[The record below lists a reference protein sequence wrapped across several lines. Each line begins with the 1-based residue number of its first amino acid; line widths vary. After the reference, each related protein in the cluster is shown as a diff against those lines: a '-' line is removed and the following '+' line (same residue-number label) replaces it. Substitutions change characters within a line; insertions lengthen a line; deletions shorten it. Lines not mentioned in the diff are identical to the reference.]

1 MISDIWEIT
10 MFGYIN
16 VLKDE
21 LKIKDYNVF
30 RAFYCGLCKT
40 QGEIFGNL
48 SRISLSYDFTFLAIL
63 LSSLNGESCEY
74 FTGKCMLH
82 PLHKRSFAK
91 CQKDLEYCS
100 YMSMA
105 LSYYKI
111 KDDIND
117 RTFSKKIAAYP
128 LFAPHMKRITEK
140 YGDKMKVIKDNLDR
154 LSEYEKANVQNF
166 DLTSDTFGKIME
178 EIFDFNKENSE
189 VLRIFGYNIGKWLY
203 TVDAI
208 DDFDDDIK
216 RGAFN
221 PFASKQDIAAA
232 APAVWYNLSEAA
244 KAYELLNLARNK
256 DLLDNVVYLNL
267 NATTERIFNKYEEK

>member
-63 LSSLNGESCEY
+63 LSSLNSESCEY

-91 CQKDLEYCS
+91 RQKDLEYCS

-128 LFAPHMKRITEK
+128 LFAPHMKRITKK
-140 YGDKMKVIKDNLDR
+140 YGGKMKVIKDNLDR
-154 LSEYEKANVQNF
+154 LSEYEKANIQNF
-166 DLTSDTFGKIME
+166 DITSDTFGKIME

-208 DDFDDDIK
+208 DDFDDDIQS
-216 RGAFN
+216 GAFN
-221 PFASKQDIAAA
+221 PFSSKQDIAAA

-267 NATTERIFNKYEEK
+267 NATTERILNKYGEK

>member
-117 RTFSKKIAAYP
+117 RTFSKNFKETYGVSP
-128 LFAPHMKRITEK
+128 SQFRWSSNVKNTRRISPVFRARSIYIRRRPSNRQSACVFST
-140 YGDKMKVIKDNLDR
+140 
-154 LSEYEKANVQNF
+154 
-166 DLTSDTFGKIME
+166 
-178 EIFDFNKENSE
+178 
-189 VLRIFGYNIGKWLY
+189 
-203 TVDAI
+203 
-208 DDFDDDIK
+208 
-216 RGAFN
+216 
-221 PFASKQDIAAA
+221 
-232 APAVWYNLSEAA
+232 
-244 KAYELLNLARNK
+244 LAH
-256 DLLDNVVYLNL
+256 
-267 NATTERIFNKYEEK
+267 